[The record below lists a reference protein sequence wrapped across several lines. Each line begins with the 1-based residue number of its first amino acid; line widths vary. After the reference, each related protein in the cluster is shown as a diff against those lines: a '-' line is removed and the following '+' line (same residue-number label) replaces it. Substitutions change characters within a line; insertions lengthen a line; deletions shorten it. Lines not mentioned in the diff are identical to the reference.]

1 MAAEPEPTSPSTDDP
16 KEQFRQA
23 LERKKRQA
31 GDGVGQTGHGQ
42 SPHGATDTHQHGGRR
57 EFRRKAGG

>member
-1 MAAEPEPTSPSTDDP
+1 MAAEPEQTSPSTDDP

-23 LERKKRQA
+23 LERKKRQT